1 MLLSALA
8 LKALIVALLA
18 DRLIGDPDRL
28 WRRLPH
34 PVVLIGRAISAL
46 EAWLRQTGDDP
57 AGLRRQG
64 RVLVAFLVVGALLGG
79 WVVQLALLA
88 LPLGWL
94 WLGIVMSTLLAQKS
108 LIDHVRAVATG
119 LAIDLE
125 AGRQAVARIVG
136 RDTRAL
142 DADGIGRAATES
154 LAENLSDG
162 VMAPVFWAVLLGLP
176 GLLAYKVINTADS
189 MIGYRNERY
198 VDFGRAAA
206 RLDDLVNL
214 VPARL
219 TAALCIVAAPGLG
232 SPGQGLRIVWRD
244 SRLHRS
250 PNAGWPEA
258 AFAGVLGLRLS
269 GPRVY
274 HGELTDEPWVGD
286 GDPAVGSAE
295 IADGLRL
302 ADRAWALALAL
313 VLLLWL
319 LV

>member
-8 LKALIVALLA
+8 LPALIVAMLV
-18 DRLIGDPDRL
+18 DRLIGDPDWL
-28 WRRLPH
+28 WGRLPH
-34 PVVLIGRAISAL
+34 PVVLIGGVIGRL
-46 EAWLRQTGDDP
+46 EGLLRQPGDD
-57 AGLRRQG
+57 AATARRRG
-64 RVLVAFLVVGALLGG
+64 RLLVVILVAGALLVG
-79 WVVQLALLA
+79 WGVQLALLA

-94 WLGIVMSTLLAQKS
+94 WLGVVMSTLLAQQS
-108 LIDHVRAVATG
+108 LVDHVRAVATG
-119 LAIDLE
+119 LAIDVE

-136 RDTRAL
+136 RDTGAL

-162 VMAPVFWAVLLGLP
+162 VIAPVFWAVLLGLP
-176 GLLAYKVINTADS
+176 GLLAYKALNTADS
-189 MIGYRNERY
+189 MIGYKNERY

-232 SPGQGLRIVWRD
+232 SPAQGLRIVWRD

-269 GPRVY
+269 GPRMY
-274 HGELTDEPWVGD
+274 HGQTTDEPWVGD
-286 GDPAVGSAE
+286 GDPAVGSGE
-295 IADGLRL
+295 IAKGLRL
-302 ADRAWALALAL
+302 ADRAWALALAA

-319 LV
+319 LA